1 MLRQCE
7 NLCLIIFI
15 FSIFST
21 LSAQDSLY
29 LVGSITGVST
39 EKKITNIS
47 RVGDVN
53 GDGYDDFTVSSRT
66 GKTRSDQGIVQL
78 FLGSATLDLIPD
90 VTFHYPCCDTLNYL
104 GNANELGDVNGD
116 GYDDFMLTGGFGDF
130 GFSKGKVFLYY
141 GGETIDTVPAAEFYE
156 PWIQDGFG
164 GVVVKLDDL
173 NKDGYDDFS
182 ISSTYNWDNGK
193 GYVYLFWGGDTIT
206 WNKSITFT
214 SNIVN
219 DFFGESVTNIGDVN
233 SDGFKDIA
241 IGAPAGLL
249 MDDTSKVYFYY
260 GGFIIDTTKD
270 YILNGGSIYNIGD
283 INLDNKVEFIFYNG
297 KINIYSGL
305 DSLISFSGYL
315 NSSSY
320 GDLNKDGYDDFIIG
334 KTNYRNSDSMMV
346 GGAYVYF
353 GKPNI
358 DTTFNLL
365 LEGENKWD
373 EFSKI
378 ITSED
383 INSDGFDELFV
394 LSPNFPD
401 YTSPKGKVYIYSRI
415 NFTDI
420 KDLHEKSKLNFHLYQ
435 NFPNPFN
442 PTTNIQFSVSSR
454 EYVQL
459 KVYDILGKEIAI
471 LVNEEK
477 PAGKYE
483 VNFNASSLAS
493 GVYIY
498 KIQAGGFVSSK
509 KMILLK

>member
-1 MLRQCE
+1 
-7 NLCLIIFI
+7 
-15 FSIFST
+15 
-21 LSAQDSLY
+21 
-29 LVGSITGVST
+29 
-39 EKKITNIS
+39 
-47 RVGDVN
+47 
-53 GDGYDDFTVSSRT
+53 
-66 GKTRSDQGIVQL
+66 
-78 FLGSATLDLIPD
+78 
-90 VTFHYPCCDTLNYL
+90 
-104 GNANELGDVNGD
+104 
-116 GYDDFMLTGGFGDF
+116 
-130 GFSKGKVFLYY
+130 
-141 GGETIDTVPAAEFYE
+141 
-156 PWIQDGFG
+156 
-164 GVVVKLDDL
+164 
-173 NKDGYDDFS
+173 
-182 ISSTYNWDNGK
+182 
-193 GYVYLFWGGDTIT
+193 
-206 WNKSITFT
+206 
-214 SNIVN
+214 
-219 DFFGESVTNIGDVN
+219 
-233 SDGFKDIA
+233 
-241 IGAPAGLL
+241 
-249 MDDTSKVYFYY
+249 
-260 GGFIIDTTKD
+260 
-270 YILNGGSIYNIGD
+270 
-283 INLDNKVEFIFYNG
+283 
-297 KINIYSGL
+297 
-305 DSLISFSGYL
+305 
-315 NSSSY
+315 
-320 GDLNKDGYDDFIIG
+320 
-334 KTNYRNSDSMMV
+334 MMV

-498 KIQAGGFVSSK
+498 KIQAGDFISSK